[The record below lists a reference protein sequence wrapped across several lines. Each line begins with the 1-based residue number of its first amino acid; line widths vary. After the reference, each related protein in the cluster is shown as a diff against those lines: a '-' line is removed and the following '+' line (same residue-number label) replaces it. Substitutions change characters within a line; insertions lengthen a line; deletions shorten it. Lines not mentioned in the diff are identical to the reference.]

1 MLKPKYEINGLEF
14 TLKPTTVRNR
24 QKLEEFTRAQE
35 QKTDEDL
42 KREDEYLPLF
52 EAFIL
57 VTDGPHDKLKF
68 EDFDIK
74 VAEVAI
80 QDFLPNSRKI
90 AMALAGY

>member
-1 MLKPKYEINGLEF
+1 MQKPKYEINGLEF

-24 QKLEEFTRAQE
+24 QKLEAFTRAQE
-35 QKTDEDL
+35 EKTDEEL
-42 KREDEYLPLF
+42 KKEDEYLPLF
-52 EAFIL
+52 EVFQI

-80 QDFLPNSRKI
+80 NDFLPNSRKI
-90 AMALAGY
+90 ALALAGY